1 MKNKTRMQR
10 VMQAAERMKGRG
22 KISSDE
28 RKIRSDLA
36 IDDRERDINNLA
48 TFMHNSKQEE
58 SET

>member
-22 KISSDE
+22 KISPDE
-28 RKIRSDLA
+28 RKITSDFA

-48 TFMHNSKQEE
+48 TFMHNSKQED

>member
-1 MKNKTRMQR
+1 MQR

-22 KISSDE
+22 KISPDE
-28 RKIRSDLA
+28 RKITSDFA

-48 TFMHNSKQEE
+48 TFMHNSKQED